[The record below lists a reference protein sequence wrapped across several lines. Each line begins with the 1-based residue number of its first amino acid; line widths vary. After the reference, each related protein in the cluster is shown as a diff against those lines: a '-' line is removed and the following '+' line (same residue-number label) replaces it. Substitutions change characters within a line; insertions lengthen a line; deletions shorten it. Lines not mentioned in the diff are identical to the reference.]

1 MIGLVGS
8 YWIICLLLGGLA
20 LLSEDGLN
28 LFFREDPY
36 VLELMIKLALTS
48 LHERTKTR
56 RFPFSHF
63 LSFVADVFTKM
74 LFEASR
80 HGLIECLMLGVI
92 PRGIISLQYSDDSM
106 IPYSSLKK

>member
-1 MIGLVGS
+1 
-8 YWIICLLLGGLA
+8 LA

-28 LFFREDPY
+28 LFFREDPS
-36 VLELMIKLALTS
+36 VLMIKLALTS

-92 PRGIISLQYSDDSM
+92 PRGIISLQYSNDSM